1 MSIDDVKDVACQS
14 ERGASRRPVVGEDF
28 QRSKGDKTSV
38 QCYKTQIHAHTILL
52 SYCSS

>member
-28 QRSKGDKTSV
+28 QRSKRRQNFGPMLQNSNTCTHNLTLV
-38 QCYKTQIHAHTILL
+38 L
-52 SYCSS
+52 